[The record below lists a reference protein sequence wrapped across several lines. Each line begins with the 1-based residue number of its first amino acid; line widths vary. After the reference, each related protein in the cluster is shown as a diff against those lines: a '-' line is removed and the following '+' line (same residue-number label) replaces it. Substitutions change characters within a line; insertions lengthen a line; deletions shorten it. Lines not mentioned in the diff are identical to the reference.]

1 MGIDVT
7 VTDQNVQVST
17 SGQTVNASVSG
28 GVGPAG
34 PAGQGVPVGGTTG
47 QVLAK
52 ASGTNYDTTWTT
64 PTGGG
69 GGGGA
74 ATAVVGRSNAEFVC
88 TGTAGSATDHVT
100 IQAAIAAVQAAGG
113 GTVLIREGTYYLG
126 ATINITAPNV
136 AVIGF
141 GRATE
146 LRAMTDYGNVFS
158 CALPTT
164 PTEFPGLAGLRFERL
179 RFETAVNRTTGA
191 AIYAAYTHDAQL
203 HDLYIA
209 DATYG
214 SSQGLGTPPPHFWDG
229 IRLVAQDQCDISNVT
244 AHCRNRSIY
253 LDGSGYASADFS
265 YDGTIRYCNLWG
277 VFEQD
282 ENFNPIQSGTGVY
295 VGNNIGGVL
304 VEHLSANQL
313 EYAVEAV
320 MTSPY
325 TQGGGIITIRGGY
338 TENNTT
344 HGYRVVNYQNAA
356 VTELW
361 GGLLLSNVL
370 NAYVTST
377 GQATVRAIN
386 GGAVHVYG
394 RGTQLDIA
402 SGTTCFAY
410 GTAFTIDPAA
420 TGSPVIIN
428 GEWTA
433 STITQA
439 EAEAGTSTTR
449 RAFTAQRVFQA
460 VAAWW
465 AASASKTK
473 LDGIATGATANATDA
488 QLRDRST
495 HTGTQAAGT
504 ITGLG
509 GAATLNVGTAAG
521 TVCAG
526 NDARLSDARTPTDGS
541 VTTAKIVDAN
551 VTYAKIQN
559 VSATDRLLGRSTAGA
574 GVVEEITCSAFG
586 RSLID
591 DADAAAAR
599 TTLGLA
605 AVATSGSASDLS
617 AGTLARA
624 RYAADLG
631 TGSMTVSGSNSYGVS
646 LDATA
651 RTLSQANALSI
662 MGGSVGIG
670 TLTPLSTAA
679 LELAGAPTT
688 GQRELLRLRNTSTG
702 NYFDISMPEAASFA
716 GRPCFFVN
724 GVLAFQ
730 ILTGASPQIL
740 FASGSRYS
748 NNAQIVGDSNAN
760 AYITMNNGAGTLQIS
775 SVNAMEFQKSY
786 VAIGRWDTH
795 GAFHVGANNTV
806 AGATTNGGVLVAG
819 AHARSRL
826 HGQMVTSGG
835 RFANT
840 GDAQAS
846 TYHLRASTTDATAT
860 TLFLEGSSARLT
872 IPAQSTWSFIA
883 RIAAYNS
890 TDNEGAAWVV
900 RGAIRR
906 NNAGGTAL
914 LGTLQTDSFADTNMA
929 TAAIAV
935 TADDTNEALQ
945 INVTGIASKTIR
957 WHAVVE
963 TSEVSAGAA
972 T

>member
-1 MGIDVT
+1 MPIEVN

-34 PAGQGVPVGGTTG
+34 PAGATGATGQGVPVGGTTG

-52 ASGTNYDTTWTT
+52 ASATNYHTTWTT

-126 ATINITAPNV
+126 ATITITAPNV

-146 LRAMTDYGNVFS
+146 LRAMTNYGNVFS
-158 CALPTT
+158 CALAVT

-179 RFETAVNRTTGA
+179 RFETAVDRTTGA

-214 SSQGLGTPPPHFWDG
+214 ISHGSGTPPPHFWDG

-277 VFEQD
+277 VFEQGD
-282 ENFNPIQSGTGVY
+282 DFNPIQSGTGVY

-304 VEHLSANQL
+304 IEHLSANQL

-344 HGYRVVNYQNAA
+344 HGYRIVNYQNAA

-361 GGLLLSNVL
+361 GGLLLSGVG

-410 GTAFTIDPAA
+410 GTAFTIDPSA
-420 TGSPVIIN
+420 TGSPVIVN
-428 GEWTA
+428 GEWNA
-433 STITQA
+433 ATITQA

-460 VAAWW
+460 IAAWW
-465 AASASKTK
+465 AASASKAK

-495 HTGTQAAGT
+495 HTGTQSAAT

-521 TVCAG
+521 TVAAG
-526 NDARLSDARTPTDGS
+526 NDARLSDARTPTAH
-541 VTTAKIVDAN
+541 THA
-551 VTYAKIQN
+551 
-559 VSATDRLLGRSTAGA
+559 
-574 GVVEEITCSAFG
+574 
-586 RSLID
+586 
-591 DADAAAAR
+591 
-599 TTLGLA
+599 
-605 AVATSGSASDLS
+605 ASDITS
-617 AGTLARA
+617 GTLAEA
-624 RYAADLG
+624 RLPNL
-631 TGSMTVSGSNSYGVS
+631 VIIHPF
-646 LDATA
+646 L
-651 RTLSQANALSI
+651 
-662 MGGSVGIG
+662 
-670 TLTPLSTAA
+670 
-679 LELAGAPTT
+679 LAG
-688 GQRELLRLRNTSTG
+688 
-702 NYFDISMPEAASFA
+702 M
-716 GRPCFFVN
+716 
-724 GVLAFQ
+724 
-730 ILTGASPQIL
+730 
-740 FASGSRYS
+740 
-748 NNAQIVGDSNAN
+748 
-760 AYITMNNGAGTLQIS
+760 
-775 SVNAMEFQKSY
+775 
-786 VAIGRWDTH
+786 
-795 GAFHVGANNTV
+795 
-806 AGATTNGGVLVAG
+806 
-819 AHARSRL
+819 
-826 HGQMVTSGG
+826 
-835 RFANT
+835 
-840 GDAQAS
+840 
-846 TYHLRASTTDATAT
+846 
-860 TLFLEGSSARLT
+860 
-872 IPAQSTWSFIA
+872 
-883 RIAAYNS
+883 
-890 TDNEGAAWVV
+890 
-900 RGAIRR
+900 
-906 NNAGGTAL
+906 
-914 LGTLQTDSFADTNMA
+914 
-929 TAAIAV
+929 
-935 TADDTNEALQ
+935 
-945 INVTGIASKTIR
+945 
-957 WHAVVE
+957 
-963 TSEVSAGAA
+963 
-972 T
+972 

>member
-7 VTDQNVQVST
+7 VTDQN
-17 SGQTVNASVSG
+17 VNASVSG

-126 ATINITAPNV
+126 ATIAITAPNV

-158 CALPTT
+158 CALAVT

-191 AIYAAYTHDAQL
+191 AIYAAYTHDAQF

-209 DATYG
+209 DVNYG
-214 SSQGLGTPPPHFWDG
+214 ISFGLGTARPHFWDG
-229 IRLVAQDQCDISNVT
+229 IRLVAQDQCDIENLT
-244 AHCRNRSIY
+244 AHCKNRSIY
-253 LDGSGYASADFS
+253 VDGSGYANTDFS

-282 ENFNPIQSGTGVY
+282 DSFNSIFSGTGVY

-304 VEHLSANQL
+304 IEHLSANQL
-313 EYAVEAV
+313 DHAVEAV
-320 MTSPY
+320 MTAPY

-344 HGYRVVNYQNAA
+344 HGYRIVNYQNAV
-356 VTELW
+356 VTDLW
-361 GGLLLSNVL
+361 GGLVLSAVD
-370 NAYVTST
+370 NAYVTTT
-377 GQATVRAIN
+377 GQATVRAID

-394 RGTQLDIA
+394 RGAGLSIA

-410 GTAFTIDPAA
+410 GTAFAIDPSA
-420 TGSPVIIN
+420 TGSPVIVN

-473 LDGIATGATANATDA
+473 LDGIAAGATANATDA

-521 TVCAG
+521 TVAAG
-526 NDARLSDARTPTDGS
+526 NDSRLSDARTPTAH
-541 VTTAKIVDAN
+541 TH
-551 VTYAKIQN
+551 
-559 VSATDRLLGRSTAGA
+559 
-574 GVVEEITCSAFG
+574 
-586 RSLID
+586 
-591 DADAAAAR
+591 AASDI
-599 TTLGLA
+599 
-605 AVATSGSASDLS
+605 TSGTIAE
-617 AGTLARA
+617 AR
-624 RYAADLG
+624 LPNL
-631 TGSMTVSGSNSYGVS
+631 VI
-646 LDATA
+646 LHPF
-651 RTLSQANALSI
+651 L
-662 MGGSVGIG
+662 
-670 TLTPLSTAA
+670 
-679 LELAGAPTT
+679 LAG
-688 GQRELLRLRNTSTG
+688 
-702 NYFDISMPEAASFA
+702 M
-716 GRPCFFVN
+716 
-724 GVLAFQ
+724 
-730 ILTGASPQIL
+730 
-740 FASGSRYS
+740 
-748 NNAQIVGDSNAN
+748 
-760 AYITMNNGAGTLQIS
+760 
-775 SVNAMEFQKSY
+775 
-786 VAIGRWDTH
+786 
-795 GAFHVGANNTV
+795 
-806 AGATTNGGVLVAG
+806 
-819 AHARSRL
+819 
-826 HGQMVTSGG
+826 
-835 RFANT
+835 
-840 GDAQAS
+840 
-846 TYHLRASTTDATAT
+846 
-860 TLFLEGSSARLT
+860 
-872 IPAQSTWSFIA
+872 
-883 RIAAYNS
+883 
-890 TDNEGAAWVV
+890 
-900 RGAIRR
+900 
-906 NNAGGTAL
+906 
-914 LGTLQTDSFADTNMA
+914 
-929 TAAIAV
+929 
-935 TADDTNEALQ
+935 
-945 INVTGIASKTIR
+945 
-957 WHAVVE
+957 
-963 TSEVSAGAA
+963 
-972 T
+972 